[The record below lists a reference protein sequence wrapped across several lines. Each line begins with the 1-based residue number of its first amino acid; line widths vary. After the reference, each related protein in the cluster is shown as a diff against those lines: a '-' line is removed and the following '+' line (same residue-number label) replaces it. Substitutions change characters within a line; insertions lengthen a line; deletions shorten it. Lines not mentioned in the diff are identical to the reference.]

1 VLLLILRS
9 IAVYAATAGVALWL
23 AHRFVRP
30 LERGAAL
37 ALAVLPLVFT
47 GPATFTGAIYAPLDI
62 AYDAYPLRALR
73 AEMGVRE
80 LPVPTLGDVVSQE
93 IPWRKAVRAAVKR
106 GELPL
111 WNPHILSGEPLM
123 AVQQPAVFHPGTWIG
138 FLLPL
143 AQAWTFEMSLRLL
156 LALACGYVFLR
167 ELSLRVGPA
176 LLGAVGWAFSS
187 YFVFFL
193 GYPLSPAVAPFP
205 LLLLGLRRLARGPR
219 RGAVGIVV
227 AALVLTITSG
237 HPETLLHAVGAAGLY
252 FLWELLRATRREAGR
267 AVLLSMG
274 AGALTLGL
282 SAVLLLPLAEALPHT
297 IEQYNRTAIYA
308 HQARARPGKE
318 VAARTAFE
326 VSPLGAS
333 VGLPRQ
339 WNDVLPDS
347 SGYAGALLLP
357 LALTGLCGSGRD
369 RWFWAGLG
377 LLALSVAV
385 FTPAAD
391 ALARLPLFDI
401 AINDRFIF
409 VTTFSVCVLAAF
421 GANRL
426 LEGRGIGTFMAST
439 AATLVGLSVLFVRY
453 RAKTVEYRLSDADG
467 RDHFLMQVVPLVAA
481 AAAVA
486 LWARSRPAL
495 AALTLVTLLVVERR
509 LEIGRVYPTIP
520 SRAFYPPLSVLDA
533 IPRGEP
539 WRFVSLGFTLIP
551 NAAALYGLEDVRGY
565 EAMTFWPMFDT
576 YPIWCTHQPVWFN
589 RVTDAT
595 TPFLAFLN
603 ARWVLAQTGDVLPAG
618 WDPIAQGQGM
628 KLYENR
634 KALPRAFVPR
644 SVLSEPDP
652 KRRLAVLA
660 SIRDFA
666 NQGVVSEPAAGEW
679 ARNGDADVTI
689 ARYATDRLDLEVRAR
704 EPALIATSIPAWPG
718 WRISLDGAV
727 MPQVIYN
734 HGFIGFRVPV
744 GTHRISLRYM
754 PRAVVAG
761 AAISVVS
768 AAIALWLLLRGPRR
782 RGRDVEAPARAA

>member
-1 VLLLILRS
+1 
-9 IAVYAATAGVALWL
+9 
-23 AHRFVRP
+23 
-30 LERGAAL
+30 
-37 ALAVLPLVFT
+37 
-47 GPATFTGAIYAPLDI
+47 
-62 AYDAYPLRALR
+62 
-73 AEMGVRE
+73 M
-80 LPVPTLGDVVSQE
+80 
-93 IPWRKAVRAAVKR
+93 
-106 GELPL
+106 
-111 WNPHILSGEPLM
+111 
-123 AVQQPAVFHPGTWIG
+123 
-138 FLLPL
+138 
-143 AQAWTFEMSLRLL
+143 
-156 LALACGYVFLR
+156 
-167 ELSLRVGPA
+167 
-176 LLGAVGWAFSS
+176 
-187 YFVFFL
+187 
-193 GYPLSPAVAPFP
+193 
-205 LLLLGLRRLARGPR
+205 
-219 RGAVGIVV
+219 
-227 AALVLTITSG
+227 
-237 HPETLLHAVGAAGLY
+237 
-252 FLWELLRATRREAGR
+252 
-267 AVLLSMG
+267 
-274 AGALTLGL
+274 
-282 SAVLLLPLAEALPHT
+282 
-297 IEQYNRTAIYA
+297 
-308 HQARARPGKE
+308 
-318 VAARTAFE
+318 
-326 VSPLGAS
+326 
-333 VGLPRQ
+333 GLPRQ

-391 ALARLPLFDI
+391 LLARLPLFDI

-439 AATLVGLSVLFVRY
+439 MATLVGLGVLFVRY
-453 RAKTVEYRLSDADG
+453 RAKTAEFGLPDADG

-481 AAAVA
+481 ATAVA

-509 LEIGRVYPTIP
+509 LEIGRVYPTMP

-539 WRFVSLGFTLIP
+539 WRFVSLGFTMIP

-576 YPIWCTHQPVWFN
+576 FPIWCIHQPVWFN
-589 RVTDAT
+589 RVADAT

-660 SIRDFA
+660 SIRDFC
-666 NQGVVSEPAAGEW
+666 GSGC
-679 ARNGDADVTI
+679 R
-689 ARYATDRLDLEVRAR
+689 VRAC
-704 EPALIATSIPAWPG
+704 G
-718 WRISLDGAV
+718 G
-727 MPQVIYN
+727 
-734 HGFIGFRVPV
+734 
-744 GTHRISLRYM
+744 
-754 PRAVVAG
+754 
-761 AAISVVS
+761 
-768 AAIALWLLLRGPRR
+768 
-782 RGRDVEAPARAA
+782 

>member
-1 VLLLILRS
+1 
-9 IAVYAATAGVALWL
+9 
-23 AHRFVRP
+23 
-30 LERGAAL
+30 
-37 ALAVLPLVFT
+37 
-47 GPATFTGAIYAPLDI
+47 
-62 AYDAYPLRALR
+62 
-73 AEMGVRE
+73 M
-80 LPVPTLGDVVSQE
+80 
-93 IPWRKAVRAAVKR
+93 
-106 GELPL
+106 
-111 WNPHILSGEPLM
+111 
-123 AVQQPAVFHPGTWIG
+123 
-138 FLLPL
+138 
-143 AQAWTFEMSLRLL
+143 
-156 LALACGYVFLR
+156 
-167 ELSLRVGPA
+167 
-176 LLGAVGWAFSS
+176 
-187 YFVFFL
+187 
-193 GYPLSPAVAPFP
+193 
-205 LLLLGLRRLARGPR
+205 
-219 RGAVGIVV
+219 
-227 AALVLTITSG
+227 
-237 HPETLLHAVGAAGLY
+237 
-252 FLWELLRATRREAGR
+252 
-267 AVLLSMG
+267 
-274 AGALTLGL
+274 
-282 SAVLLLPLAEALPHT
+282 
-297 IEQYNRTAIYA
+297 
-308 HQARARPGKE
+308 
-318 VAARTAFE
+318 
-326 VSPLGAS
+326 
-333 VGLPRQ
+333 
-339 WNDVLPDS
+339 
-347 SGYAGALLLP
+347 
-357 LALTGLCGSGRD
+357 
-369 RWFWAGLG
+369 
-377 LLALSVAV
+377 
-385 FTPAAD
+385 
-391 ALARLPLFDI
+391 
-401 AINDRFIF
+401 
-409 VTTFSVCVLAAF
+409 
-421 GANRL
+421 
-426 LEGRGIGTFMAST
+426 
-439 AATLVGLSVLFVRY
+439 
-453 RAKTVEYRLSDADG
+453 
-467 RDHFLMQVVPLVAA
+467 
-481 AAAVA
+481 
-486 LWARSRPAL
+486 
-495 AALTLVTLLVVERR
+495 
-509 LEIGRVYPTIP
+509 
-520 SRAFYPPLSVLDA
+520 
-533 IPRGEP
+533 
-539 WRFVSLGFTLIP
+539 IP

>member
-1 VLLLILRS
+1 
-9 IAVYAATAGVALWL
+9 
-23 AHRFVRP
+23 
-30 LERGAAL
+30 
-37 ALAVLPLVFT
+37 
-47 GPATFTGAIYAPLDI
+47 
-62 AYDAYPLRALR
+62 
-73 AEMGVRE
+73 
-80 LPVPTLGDVVSQE
+80 
-93 IPWRKAVRAAVKR
+93 
-106 GELPL
+106 
-111 WNPHILSGEPLM
+111 
-123 AVQQPAVFHPGTWIG
+123 
-138 FLLPL
+138 
-143 AQAWTFEMSLRLL
+143 
-156 LALACGYVFLR
+156 
-167 ELSLRVGPA
+167 
-176 LLGAVGWAFSS
+176 
-187 YFVFFL
+187 
-193 GYPLSPAVAPFP
+193 
-205 LLLLGLRRLARGPR
+205 
-219 RGAVGIVV
+219 
-227 AALVLTITSG
+227 
-237 HPETLLHAVGAAGLY
+237 
-252 FLWELLRATRREAGR
+252 
-267 AVLLSMG
+267 
-274 AGALTLGL
+274 
-282 SAVLLLPLAEALPHT
+282 
-297 IEQYNRTAIYA
+297 
-308 HQARARPGKE
+308 
-318 VAARTAFE
+318 
-326 VSPLGAS
+326 
-333 VGLPRQ
+333 
-339 WNDVLPDS
+339 
-347 SGYAGALLLP
+347 
-357 LALTGLCGSGRD
+357 
-369 RWFWAGLG
+369 
-377 LLALSVAV
+377 
-385 FTPAAD
+385 
-391 ALARLPLFDI
+391 
-401 AINDRFIF
+401 
-409 VTTFSVCVLAAF
+409 
-421 GANRL
+421 
-426 LEGRGIGTFMAST
+426 
-439 AATLVGLSVLFVRY
+439 
-453 RAKTVEYRLSDADG
+453 VEYGLSDADG

-495 AALTLVTLLVVERR
+495 AALTLVTLLVVARR

-734 HGFIGFRVPV
+734 HGFIGFRVPA
-744 GTHRISLRYM
+744 GTHRVSLRYM